1 MTLFGTTNSTRET
14 KGRMDG
20 WRLIGGGNDGDLAEE
35 GTKLELNFRSTC
47 VRLYEPTEGRR
58 YPEGVQTQTENKER
72 QTDEEKGKEEKTG
85 VE

>member
-1 MTLFGTTNSTRET
+1 M
-14 KGRMDG
+14 
-20 WRLIGGGNDGDLAEE
+20 AEE

-72 QTDEEKGKEEKTG
+72 QTDEEGRENRSG
-85 VE
+85 VERMRDRC